1 MLISGLRSC
10 QMIYKNRPKD
20 LIRLYVTEERLKSVR
35 DIVSYLVKERL
46 AYHVVTSAELEK
58 ITKSTHHEGVA
69 ILVKEKP
76 SMGLD
81 KLFPIKPKKSVLLAI
96 EGVTNPHNIGAILRT
111 AAHYGVNSLISVGE
125 EITSSSALIRT
136 SEGGFEFIQIT
147 NVKNIDELIKFAT
160 KYDFRIYSTSSHQG
174 SDLYQTSLHERS
186 IFLMG
191 EEASG
196 LEKSTLQKLH
206 HHINIKGTGHV
217 ESLNVSV
224 ASSILLSEWWR
235 QNQIVPKA

>member
-1 MLISGLRSC
+1 MSF
-10 QMIYKNRPKD
+10 
-20 LIRLYVTEERLKSVR
+20 
-35 DIVSYLVKERL
+35 LVKERL
-46 AYHVVTSAELEK
+46 AYHIVTSAELEK
-58 ITKSTHHEGVA
+58 ITKSTHHEGIA

-76 SMGLD
+76 SLSLE
-81 KLFPIKPKKSVLLAI
+81 KLFPTKPQKSVLLAL

-111 AAHYGVNSLISVGE
+111 AAHYGVSSLISIGE
-125 EITSSSALIRT
+125 EIGSSSALIRT
-136 SEGGFEFIQIT
+136 SEGGFEFIHMT
-147 NVKNIDELIKFAT
+147 HVKNIDDLIKFAT

-174 SDLYQTSLHERS
+174 TDLYKTNLHERS

-196 LEKSTLQKLH
+196 LDKSTLQKLH

-235 QNQIVPKA
+235 QNQIVPRA